1 MSPVR
6 APSSILVDD
15 ITGPV
20 SRIEPALSVDS
31 IHAAIAATTHLSS
44 DMVGWLLD
52 CRAADLRVLWV

>member
-31 IHAAIAATTHLSS
+31 IHAAIAATTQAENELAK
-44 DMVGWLLD
+44 L
-52 CRAADLRVLWV
+52 ARVSTVA